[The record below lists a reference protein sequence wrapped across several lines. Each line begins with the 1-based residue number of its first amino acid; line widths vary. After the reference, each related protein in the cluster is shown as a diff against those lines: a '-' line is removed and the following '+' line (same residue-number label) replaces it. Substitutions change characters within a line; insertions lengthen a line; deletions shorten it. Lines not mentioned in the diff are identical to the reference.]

1 LRKKFIVLIITLLI
15 SALIPAPFY
24 RCESA
29 IVDSKRPEPA
39 RIALFLQEDKRG
51 QSIAPV
57 ASYFIENIR
66 IPQFDRKITVFSREL
81 PIYAKE
87 DFLTDIIKDL
97 KKKKIS
103 LGVSLVREPLL
114 SKLCEVCHKES
125 FPLLSGWSEKKDLKY
140 QDGSLS
146 PFLFTIDFPETFRPY
161 AIAEW
166 ASKRTRKNWTVFL
179 DNMDDSAIKLGN
191 MSSELLQNI
200 GKESRIL
207 FVPRNRISTLSGML
221 EKSKS
226 LGTDFILSWL
236 PPSDTVR
243 LYRKADL
250 LNMKGTLLIYG
261 YERDDT
267 LLNTDGV
274 LLFSQDPFLDERSFQ
289 QIISDL
295 PENIREE
302 TPYSPNIVRAKLLS
316 EWTGKMLSTA
326 GEAELTSKTVIQG
339 LEKIETLEI
348 PGYRIEID
356 SKDHRPGKKNIYLIE
371 SSNGIWQKR
380 EQYLLEISGPEG
392 FSIAR

>member
-1 LRKKFIVLIITLLI
+1 
-15 SALIPAPFY
+15 
-24 RCESA
+24 
-29 IVDSKRPEPA
+29 
-39 RIALFLQEDKRG
+39 
-51 QSIAPV
+51 
-57 ASYFIENIR
+57 
-66 IPQFDRKITVFSREL
+66 
-81 PIYAKE
+81 
-87 DFLTDIIKDL
+87 
-97 KKKKIS
+97 
-103 LGVSLVREPLL
+103 
-114 SKLCEVCHKES
+114 
-125 FPLLSGWSEKKDLKY
+125 
-140 QDGSLS
+140 
-146 PFLFTIDFPETFRPY
+146 
-161 AIAEW
+161 
-166 ASKRTRKNWTVFL
+166 
-179 DNMDDSAIKLGN
+179 MDDSAIKLGN